1 MRIIIKIFIL
11 SLLISLYSCR
21 EDDII
26 YIPEKVNVAT
36 PEYTSINGFYLL
48 NEGNMGMNKCT
59 LDYYDYAKG
68 EYTRNIYGNANPS
81 IPKEL
86 GDVGNDIAI
95 YGSKMYAVIN
105 TSNKVEVMNAV
116 DATRIGQID
125 IPNCRYIKFH
135 KGFAY
140 ITSYAGPVDIN
151 NEHKQIGY
159 VAKVD
164 TATLEIV
171 DKCLVGYQPD
181 GIEIVDNRIYV
192 ANSGG
197 YLVPNYENTISV
209 IDINSFTEIK
219 KVEIALNLSILAAD
233 TNGYLWIA
241 SRGDYKDV
249 NSRLYCYDV
258 RKERIEKNFDIAVSN
273 MALDG
278 DSLYIIGNQWNETTQ
293 STTTN
298 YAIVDIT
305 KKEIVS
311 TNFISDG
318 TEASIIRP
326 YGIIINPITKDI
338 LLSDAKSYVTPG
350 ILYCFDK
357 KGVRKWNV
365 RTGDIPAHFV
375 FLGNNKNN

>member
-1 MRIIIKIFIL
+1 M
-11 SLLISLYSCR
+11 
-21 EDDII
+21 
-26 YIPEKVNVAT
+26 
-36 PEYTSINGFYLL
+36 
-48 NEGNMGMNKCT
+48 
-59 LDYYDYAKG
+59 
-68 EYTRNIYGNANPS
+68 
-81 IPKEL
+81 
-86 GDVGNDIAI
+86 
-95 YGSKMYAVIN
+95 
-105 TSNKVEVMNAV
+105 
-116 DATRIGQID
+116 
-125 IPNCRYIKFH
+125 
-135 KGFAY
+135 
-140 ITSYAGPVDIN
+140 
-151 NEHKQIGY
+151 
-159 VAKVD
+159 AKVD

-357 KGVRKWNV
+357 KGVKKWNV